1 MTFPTIWKY
10 ASDLIDFYPKQTT
23 FPDSWDSFFMIAIT
37 AFLDSWDNFLMIA
50 VIAFFLQLGQ
60 PFSEQL
66 WQLIQQ
72 PLLIFS
78 TFG

>member
-37 AFLDSWDNFLMIA
+37 AFLTA
-50 VIAFFLQLGQ
+50 GIAF
-60 PFSEQL
+60 S
-66 WQLIQQ
+66 W
-72 PLLIFS
+72 
-78 TFG
+78 